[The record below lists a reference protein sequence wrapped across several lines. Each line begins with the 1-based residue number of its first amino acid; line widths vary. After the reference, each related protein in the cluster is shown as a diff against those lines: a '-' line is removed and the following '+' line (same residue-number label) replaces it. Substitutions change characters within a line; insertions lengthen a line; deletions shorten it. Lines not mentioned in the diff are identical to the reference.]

1 MVAASECLFEC
12 RSNVNGDV
20 DADLIDQ
27 TQRPHRHTPFQQCI
41 VDLLCVDAGFEKL
54 SRIEQIWEQDAIDE
68 KSGTVS
74 HNDRKLSNLPNERE
88 CAFLRVVRGF
98 LGNNHFD
105 KFHSADWIKKMQTNY
120 PFRRNRHR
128 GQFADP
134 QRRSVSRHNRFRP
147 DLHREVAKDLLLDFD
162 LFRRG
167 FDDESDITQFHRRRR
182 GHDSRA
188 SLLGLFFGYQT
199 ALDRLGIGLF
209 DVRKPPI
216 DLIPA
221 HVTQNHSHAM

>member
-41 VDLLCVDAGFEKL
+41 IDLLCVDAGFEKL

-120 PFRRNRHR
+120 PFR
-128 GQFADP
+128 
-134 QRRSVSRHNRFRP
+134 
-147 DLHREVAKDLLLDFD
+147 
-162 LFRRG
+162 
-167 FDDESDITQFHRRRR
+167 
-182 GHDSRA
+182 
-188 SLLGLFFGYQT
+188 
-199 ALDRLGIGLF
+199 
-209 DVRKPPI
+209 
-216 DLIPA
+216 
-221 HVTQNHSHAM
+221 